1 MEKMTHGSKY
11 SRLKI
16 KASTTDKIGTK
27 LLYQYL
33 VELAHRKGIAG
44 STVFRGIM
52 GYGSSNAIRS
62 SRFWEL
68 TEKLPVVIEF
78 VDQTEKLELFYSEIE
93 EELLGMSKGCLVT
106 MEPTEILLQKKG
118 N

>member
-1 MEKMTHGSKY
+1 MTQDSKY

-27 LLYQYL
+27 LLYQHL

-52 GYGSSNAIRS
+52 GYGSSNTIRS

-78 VDQTEKLELFYSEIE
+78 VDQTDKIELFYSEIE
-93 EELLGMSKGCLVT
+93 EELLSMPKGCLVT
-106 MEPTEILLQKKG
+106 IEPTEILLQKKG
-118 N
+118 K

>member
-1 MEKMTHGSKY
+1 MAQKKQESKY

-16 KASTTDKIGTK
+16 KASTTDKIGSK
-27 LLYQYL
+27 LLYHYL
-33 VELAHRKGIAG
+33 VELAHTKGIAG
-44 STVFRGIM
+44 ATVFRGIM
-52 GYGSSNAIRS
+52 GFGSSKAIIS

-78 VDQTEKLELFYSEIE
+78 VDSTEKLELFYSEIE
-93 EELLGMSKGCLVT
+93 QDLLTMPKGCLVT

-118 N
+118 K